1 MEKILSKKELRVLQL
16 LEMMAQGKKIS
27 PNQAAKKLHITTRTL
42 QLDMEAINVTI
53 TPIEILKNE
62 KNDLFLVIPPNY
74 SMDYI
79 YKAILKN
86 SRNFTV
92 LEKIFLSEDYTIDT
106 LSEKMFVSTSTLRRM
121 IVHINTALNKEDI
134 RITINPIKIIGNERK
149 ICNFFIYL
157 ISEKYTKDDKPF
169 SRIQMKTIDQ
179 MFIYISK
186 KNDVKLNYPDI
197 EKLRTWILVCL
208 VRIKHGHFIFPNREF
223 EIPMDLS
230 PLNDLIL
237 KNVFKQIFRI
247 ELNNRVIY
255 QMFVIFLN
263 GSFAFSPKHLKEIS
277 EKSSEKEKLKVEI
290 DRLIHN
296 ISLKS
301 GINESNTEGLIVDIY
316 NVSNLQ
322 LGQPYI
328 LYDKYKWFIN
338 DLKNGHRKNL
348 LMMVS
353 NEIMFFFKKTNIE
366 IKAINSYLYIL
377 FTHWRALS
385 ILIRESQPVLE
396 VGIFFNTDMEHMSMI
411 KEEIMF
417 RFSNRFKVEILN
429 NLTISDFLKNARH
442 KDLIITNISGLEQK
456 HFKVVCFPMYPK
468 NSDWEKVY
476 RVYDDFLQY

>member
-86 SRNFTV
+86 SQNFTV

-186 KNDVKLNYPDI
+186 K
-197 EKLRTWILVCL
+197 
-208 VRIKHGHFIFPNREF
+208 
-223 EIPMDLS
+223 M
-230 PLNDLIL
+230 
-237 KNVFKQIFRI
+237 
-247 ELNNRVIY
+247 
-255 QMFVIFLN
+255 M
-263 GSFAFSPKHLKEIS
+263 
-277 EKSSEKEKLKVEI
+277 
-290 DRLIHN
+290 
-296 ISLKS
+296 
-301 GINESNTEGLIVDIY
+301 SN
-316 NVSNLQ
+316 
-322 LGQPYI
+322 
-328 LYDKYKWFIN
+328 
-338 DLKNGHRKNL
+338 
-348 LMMVS
+348 
-353 NEIMFFFKKTNIE
+353 
-366 IKAINSYLYIL
+366 
-377 FTHWRALS
+377 
-385 ILIRESQPVLE
+385 
-396 VGIFFNTDMEHMSMI
+396 
-411 KEEIMF
+411 
-417 RFSNRFKVEILN
+417 
-429 NLTISDFLKNARH
+429 
-442 KDLIITNISGLEQK
+442 
-456 HFKVVCFPMYPK
+456 
-468 NSDWEKVY
+468 
-476 RVYDDFLQY
+476 